1 MKNIIAKYSAL
12 ALALLMLVSLFSCK
26 QDNKEKSDARALELS
41 ELSDVELA
49 DFAELGEY
57 KGLTVVCEDRPKGES
72 VWAAIKK
79 NVTVK
84 AYPKEQVNYYVSQIE
99 AQYKYYAEQ
108 ADMSYEE
115 MLREMGV
122 TEDSILSQ
130 ASSMAIDDVIYELV
144 RRDAKITLSS
154 QEKESHFDRY
164 VSKYVTDYGYTE
176 QYVRENM
183 KEEIYGSMLYDKVTE
198 YLITNNQFE

>member
-26 QDNKEKSDARALELS
+26 KDEAEHLEPMDISALSTDELS
-41 ELSDVELA
+41 SFV
-49 DFAELGEY
+49 ELGEY
-57 KGLTVVCEDRPKGES
+57 TLMTLKQGSSSKGEV
-72 VWAAIKK
+72 VWAAVKE
-79 NVTVK
+79 NATVK
-84 AYPKEQVNYYVSQIE
+84 SYPEQQVSYYVSQIE

-108 ADMSYEE
+108 ADMSYEK

-130 ASSMAIDDVIYELV
+130 ARSMAIDDVIYELV

-154 QEKESHFDRY
+154 QEKEAHFDRY

-183 KEEIYGSMLYDKVTE
+183 KEEIYASMLYDKVTE

>member
-26 QDNKEKSDARALELS
+26 KDEAEHLEPMDISALSTDELS
-41 ELSDVELA
+41 SFV
-49 DFAELGEY
+49 ELGEY
-57 KGLTVVCEDRPKGES
+57 TLMTLKQGSSSKGEV
-72 VWAAIKK
+72 VWAAVKE
-79 NVTVK
+79 NATVK
-84 AYPKEQVNYYVSQIE
+84 SYPEQQVSYYVSQIE

-130 ASSMAIDDVIYELV
+130 ARSLAIDDVIYELV

-183 KEEIYGSMLYDKVTE
+183 KDEIYASMLYDKVTE

>member
-26 QDNKEKSDARALELS
+26 KDEAEHLEPMDISALSTDELIS
-41 ELSDVELA
+41 FV
-49 DFAELGEY
+49 ELGEY
-57 KGLTVVCEDRPKGES
+57 TLMTLKQGSSSKGEV
-72 VWAAIKK
+72 VWAAVKE
-79 NVTVK
+79 NATVK
-84 AYPKEQVNYYVSQIE
+84 SYPEQQVSYYVSQIE

-130 ASSMAIDDVIYELV
+130 ARSMAIDDVIYELV

-183 KEEIYGSMLYDKVTE
+183 KEEIYASMLYDKVTE

>member
-26 QDNKEKSDARALELS
+26 KDEAEHLEPMDISALSTDELS
-41 ELSDVELA
+41 SFV
-49 DFAELGEY
+49 ELGEY
-57 KGLTVVCEDRPKGES
+57 TLMTLKQGSSSKGEV
-72 VWAAIKK
+72 VWAAVKE
-79 NVTVK
+79 NATVK
-84 AYPKEQVNYYVSQIE
+84 SYPEQQVSYYVSQIE

-130 ASSMAIDDVIYELV
+130 ARSMAIDDVIYELV

-183 KEEIYGSMLYDKVTE
+183 KEEIYASMLYDKVTE